1 MYYFSSTKNLHI
13 ALLGLMV
20 ALMFF
25 SAPLAVI
32 QAQSPAPTDKPTTT
46 DNATEEE
53 DTAVAPA
60 PAGKA
65 ELSIKEFLCT
75 PDITLYNCINR
86 LYRFG
91 IVAGFFIAVLMIV
104 VAGYMYMTGGEKG
117 KEKGKSYISSTFVA
131 ITILLT
137 SYLLLNQINPEL
149 TKFKKIQPLNVNPED
164 LGSIEQP
171 SDVPVFDGG
180 GNPGGTTP
188 PGGSGG
194 GSDNGGTTPPGGG
207 DTGGGTPGGT
217 NGNPPINTSRPP
229 SGMVEVNSSTHPGI
243 VLNMKYASTD
253 NFTGARLYTD
263 AKCYLT
269 STASNKLKTA
279 QAELQKQGK
288 SLEIYDCYRPT
299 AVQTLMNDWAG
310 GATTWAGV
318 QPTQQKSYYVP
329 KYIAAST
336 GGAHPAGRAID
347 LTIQGLSMPSRFDEF
362 SASSQCSVRNGN
374 CFLLKT
380 IMSEAGFSPY
390 TNEWC
395 RFC

>member
-1 MYYFSSTKNLHI
+1 MKLKFASRTHAAVLGV
-13 ALLGLMV
+13 LL
-20 ALMFF
+20 LMFF

-164 LGSIEQP
+164 LDELVKPEDLVTFG
-171 SDVPVFDGG
+171 DGG
-180 GNPGGTTP
+180 ENIGAEPPEGGSYSGTFPRFAQKDAPWGSRLYGNCSTTIGASGCGPSSLAEVVMYYKNKGQIRIDPAVQSEFGDQVDPGVMAILAARKGYRVCGSGSSPAMMDGIGKLYGLSAQSASWDAVETALRGGIPVVGHMSGPSLFCGTGGTKSC
-188 PGGSGG
+188 GHYVVFYSL
-194 GSDNGGTTPPGGG
+194 GG
-207 DTGGGTPGGT
+207 DTVQIADPGPR
-217 NGNPPINTSRPP
+217 NRQQADINTVRGAAKGFYIMRP
-229 SGMVEVNSSTHPGI
+229 SG
-243 VLNMKYASTD
+243 
-253 NFTGARLYTD
+253 
-263 AKCYLT
+263 
-269 STASNKLKTA
+269 
-279 QAELQKQGK
+279 
-288 SLEIYDCYRPT
+288 
-299 AVQTLMNDWAG
+299 
-310 GATTWAGV
+310 
-318 QPTQQKSYYVP
+318 
-329 KYIAAST
+329 
-336 GGAHPAGRAID
+336 
-347 LTIQGLSMPSRFDEF
+347 
-362 SASSQCSVRNGN
+362 
-374 CFLLKT
+374 
-380 IMSEAGFSPY
+380 
-390 TNEWC
+390 
-395 RFC
+395 